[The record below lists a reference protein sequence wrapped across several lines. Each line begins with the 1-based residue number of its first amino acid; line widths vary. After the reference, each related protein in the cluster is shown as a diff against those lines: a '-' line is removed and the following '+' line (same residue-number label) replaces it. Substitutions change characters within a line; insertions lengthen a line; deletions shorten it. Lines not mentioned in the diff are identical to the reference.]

1 MVFDITS
8 PLAQYGSLGLFAIY
22 LIYDRQV
29 ILKKFMESID
39 KNTSATQELSI
50 AMQQQRKN
58 A

>member
-8 PLAQYGSLGLFAIY
+8 PLAQYGSLGLFVIY